1 MSEDNSWSYRHEQAA
16 GYDASRRTSTA
27 TVKDA
32 LWQLVRL
39 GVDIG
44 KATVYHDPH
53 DWWIGY
59 YRGPDDNYVCPLPTI
74 VVRWP
79 RKGVA
84 EERPLR
90 GAARKASTTTRLQAM
105 ATAKCENYWEG
116 TCADEPRRSPN
127 APYLADGYCW
137 PCRVRALLGT
147 Q

>member
-79 RKGVA
+79 RKGVN
-84 EERPLR
+84 EEP
-90 GAARKASTTTRLQAM
+90 ASSRKASTTTRLVSV
-105 ATAKCENYWEG
+105 ATERCRNCSQG
-116 TCADEPRRSPN
+116 TCADDPARSPT
-127 APYLADGYCW
+127 APYSADGYCW

-147 Q
+147 